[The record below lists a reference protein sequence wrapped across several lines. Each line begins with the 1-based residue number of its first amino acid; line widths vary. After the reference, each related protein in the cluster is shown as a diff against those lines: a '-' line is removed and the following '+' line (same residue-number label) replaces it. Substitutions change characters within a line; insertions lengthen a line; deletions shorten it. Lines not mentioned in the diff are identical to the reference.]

1 MPGSARFQPVW
12 FRPYAETLPSGERA
26 AWISPVF
33 WDGKRAEA
41 GLLVVTS
48 VAEVQQLAHRAS
60 ALTEGR
66 QRPLELSLPEL
77 DQLGDFVDASRG
89 GGGTREEVTLR
100 YDLDAVP
107 DVLEARLRLN
117 DTDGTVIQRVLRLDQ
132 IAPEQPRHR

>member
-1 MPGSARFQPVW
+1 MRRPLW

-48 VAEVQQLAHRAS
+48 VAEVQHLAHRTP
-60 ALTEGR
+60 ALSEGR
-66 QRPLELSLPEL
+66 QHPVELSLPEL
-77 DQLGDFVDASRG
+77 DQIGDFVDATRG
-89 GGGTREEVTLR
+89 GGAVTREEVTLR

-107 DVLEARLRLN
+107 DVLEVRLQLN
-117 DTDGTVIQRVLRLDQ
+117 DTDGTVIQRTLRLEQ
-132 IAPEQPRHR
+132 IAPEQPHHR